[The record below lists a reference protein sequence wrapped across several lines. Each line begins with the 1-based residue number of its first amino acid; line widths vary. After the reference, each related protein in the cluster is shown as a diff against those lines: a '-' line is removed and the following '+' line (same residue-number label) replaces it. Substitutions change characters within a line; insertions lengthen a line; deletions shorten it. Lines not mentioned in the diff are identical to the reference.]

1 MSKENNKQILTTKD
15 VADKL
20 HIHPKTVRV
29 WVKAGILPEI
39 SMGHRTKRYLLDDVN
54 ALLQS

>member
-1 MSKENNKQILTTKD
+1 MKKSIQTLTTQE
-15 VADKL
+15 VAQLL

-39 SMGHRTKRYLLDDVN
+39 SMGHRTKRYLVSDIN
-54 ALLQS
+54 NLLQCS